1 MISPTNWFERRL
13 LAPGVQLIS
22 EPHVHPF
29 FRANLYHVEGTDAD
43 LVIDFGTGLRSLR
56 DFLDIEVGKPVI
68 ALATHVHID
77 HVGSFHEFEH
87 RIGPQV
93 EAESFRTMNDEATLA
108 GYFRQH
114 AEAVSRQPS
123 PDWSQQDYE
132 ITPAP
137 LTEVVAE
144 GSHIGIG
151 NRTFEVLHLP
161 GHSPG
166 SMGLLDHANGIFFSG
181 DAIYDDTLIDDLVD
195 SDRAAY
201 RTTMARI
208 ADLPVR
214 IAYGGHSESFSGER
228 MREIARA
235 YVEQGEA

>member
-13 LAPGVQLIS
+13 VAPGVHLIS

-93 EAESFRTMNDEATLA
+93 EADSFLTMNDEATLA

-166 SMGLLDHANGIFFSG
+166 SMGLLDHANGVFFSG
-181 DAIYDDTLIDDLVD
+181 DAIYDGGLVDDLPGCD
-195 SDRAAY
+195 IAAY
-201 RTTMARI
+201 RNTMSR
-208 ADLPVR
+208 LKTLEVSV
-214 IAYGGHSESFSGER
+214 AYGGHGAP
-228 MREIARA
+228 MTREKMSLIATDYLDRRR
-235 YVEQGEA
+235 